1 MSVCHP
7 IAWYWPTGSSGAIP
21 CKWLVRIPG
30 SGSCGS
36 PWIVVELWMIA
47 ECTSPVANPPSG

>member
-36 PWIVVELWMIA
+36 PWIVVELWMI
-47 ECTSPVANPPSG
+47 G